1 MASSNLSSSI
11 AFCTSFVLKRKEGQV
26 AKEAGLHT
34 LLTQPAG
41 LEEGLLDDAFTPQ
54 PSFQE
59 AQEAHQAPSMS
70 PPLLVT
76 NQSCASPGSKPRSL
90 GNERIPNPT
99 SQAHNQYPK

>member
-26 AKEAGLHT
+26 AKE
-34 LLTQPAG
+34 PAG